1 MDLTASLYQRLI
13 LKAFSGILAGAN
25 NFYIYRYH
33 LTMDELELYLEDA
46 KDLMDKAINHLASEL
61 AKIRAGKANPAMLD
75 GLMVSYY
82 GAMTPLNQVASMTTP
97 DPRTIFIR
105 PWEKGI
111 IQEIEKAILNSNLG
125 LNPQNDGQQVII
137 NIPMLTEER
146 RKQLVKQ
153 VGQECEHGRISVRNI
168 RKETNE
174 HLKKV
179 KGVSE
184 DDVKVAEE
192 KVQKLTGD
200 FITKIDGLMKKKE
213 VEIMTV

>member
-1 MDLTASLYQRLI
+1 MA
-13 LKAFSGILAGAN
+13 KALS
-25 NFYIYRYH
+25 
-33 LTMDELELYLEDA
+33 
-46 KDLMDKAINHLASEL
+46 HLATEL
-61 AKIRAGKANPAMLD
+61 TKIRAGKANPAMLD
-75 GLMVSYY
+75 GVMVSYY
-82 GAMTPLNQVASMTTP
+82 GAMTPLNQVSSMTTP

-111 IQEIEKAILNSNLG
+111 IQEIEKAILTANLG

-153 VGQECEHGRISVRNI
+153 VGNECEHGRVSIRNI

-174 HLKKV
+174 SLKKI

-184 DDVKVAEE
+184 DDVKNAEE
-192 KVQKLTGD
+192 QVQKLTD
-200 FITKIDGLMKKKE
+200 EYISKIDGFLKKKE